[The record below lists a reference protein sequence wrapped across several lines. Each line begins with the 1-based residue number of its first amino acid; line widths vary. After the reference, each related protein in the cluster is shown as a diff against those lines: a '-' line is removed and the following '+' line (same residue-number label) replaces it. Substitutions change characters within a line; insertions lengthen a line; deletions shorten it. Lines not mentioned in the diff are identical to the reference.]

1 MESSN
6 TNRVSL
12 SQSGFTL
19 IEMMVIVAIISI
31 LAAISMASYQTHVR
45 KTQVMT
51 IYQEINS
58 FRTPYQ
64 MLMNE
69 GSGVTDFSPAGLNLA
84 GSSKYCEFGVT
95 EPSPAGVTLEAV
107 CCDIHGLSYLQDQYI
122 SLDYDS
128 KGSWQCRASADV
140 LTVYLPSA
148 CQ

>member
-1 MESSN
+1 MVPLN

-19 IEMMVIVAIISI
+19 IEIMIAVAIISI

-69 GSGVTDFSPAGLNLA
+69 GVGVTSFSPSGLNMA
-84 GSSKYCEFGVT
+84 AQTKYCQFRVKAAIVGST
-95 EPSPAGVTLEAV
+95 TSNAIICTIQNLP
-107 CCDIHGLSYLQDQYI
+107 YLQGQSL
-122 SLDYDS
+122 SLDRAAD
-128 KGSWQCRASADV
+128 GVWQCRASSGIAA
-140 LTVYLPSA
+140 YMPQA
-148 CQ
+148 CR